1 MGSGTGESLLR
12 RQPQASEVKLISIY
26 RRIIPPLV
34 VPLFFIVL
42 MFLFP
47 GLALWAAEIALGL
60 NAARRAIASGRP
72 VCLAAP
78 GQSRAPT
85 RAGERKRLENK
96 GLRCGWGRA
105 VSHPKATKIAGRG
118 ENPGKFVA
126 GSGLRP
132 RSGDICAT
140 VTWK

>member
-47 GLALWAAEIALGL
+47 GLALWPPKSLLG
-60 NAARRAIASGRP
+60 
-72 VCLAAP
+72 
-78 GQSRAPT
+78 
-85 RAGERKRLENK
+85 
-96 GLRCGWGRA
+96 
-105 VSHPKATKIAGRG
+105 
-118 ENPGKFVA
+118 
-126 GSGLRP
+126 
-132 RSGDICAT
+132 
-140 VTWK
+140 